1 MAACDRKQ
9 EITGSISMAAS
20 ELPIAPDNA
29 AIGSGKSPDAVVL
42 LERIRNG
49 DREAAAEF
57 VLHHRA
63 AIQRRFRQRMGLRV
77 RRLLDSLDLV
87 STIARRLDAVVRIGN
102 VRSLDDA
109 QLWALVVQIG
119 SNALTEMG
127 RVQARLD
134 RVEGPD
140 SEIAR
145 VLRCRLARAQRRE
158 PEGAMIEVDRILR
171 VIPHDIDRHILTL
184 WLSGYEHA
192 EIAEEIGI
200 APATVRQ
207 RWSRL
212 CTMLRSG
219 YEARDFA

>member
-1 MAACDRKQ
+1 M
-9 EITGSISMAAS
+9 SAS
-20 ELPIAPDNA
+20 DLPFALDHATSDAGTP
-29 AIGSGKSPDAVVL
+29 PDAMAL
-42 LERIRNG
+42 LERIRRG

-57 VLHHRA
+57 VLRHRA
-63 AIQRRFRQRMGLRV
+63 AIQRRFRQRMGIRV

-87 STIARRLDAVVRIGN
+87 STIARRLDAAVKIGN
-102 VRSLDDA
+102 VRALDDA

-119 SNALTEMG
+119 SNALNEMG

-145 VLRCRLARAQRRE
+145 ELRCRLARAERRE

-171 VIPHDIDRHILTL
+171 VIPQDIDRHILTL

-192 EIAEEIGI
+192 QIAEEIGL

-207 RWSRL
+207 RWARL
-212 CTMLRSG
+212 CAMLRSG
-219 YEARDFA
+219 YEAKDFA